1 MRTVK
6 LQKII
11 VCLIIFIGIIAIAN
25 FSNAGLEIKEGTS
38 AYTSVNISESFDIC
52 YNLRDGTSTLG
63 NCNLDPH
70 LATSLDWGA
79 VAYLAQ
85 SRYGA
90 NSSNVSNN
98 TTGNKSGVM
107 NMRGYTQTATMIE
120 TRNQTSTNAT
130 TYRYRLEEALKD
142 DNMKKYVDLIPYT
155 STAENTQGR
164 ALAETANWYGETYS
178 VPSNTDYPLI
188 MRDGAFCVYSPQRHP
203 SALQGRRRPPSHLG
217 RLFGIRL
224 TSENVILCTV
234 SVVLVPRHFR
244 MAKYNKL
251 DAKLYRKVKH

>member
-25 FSNAGLEIKEGTS
+25 FSNAGLEVKEGTS
-38 AYTSVNISESFDIC
+38 AYVNVNISESFDIC

-107 NMRGYTQTATMIE
+107 NMSVWTQTATLFE
-120 TRNQTSTNAT
+120 SRNKTSGNAT
-130 TYRYRLEEALKD
+130 SYRYRLEEALQD
-142 DNMKKYVDLIPYT
+142 DNMKKYVDVI
-155 STAENTQGR
+155 SNTVDTDTTKGR
-164 ALAETANWYGETYS
+164 AIAETKNWYGATYS
-178 VPSNTDYPLI
+178 YNNGNNTDNPLI
-188 MRDGAFCVYSPQRHP
+188 IRDSAFGVNAYNPNTSGQAR
-203 SALQGRRRPPSHLG
+203 SDVTFRP
-217 RLFGIRL
+217 
-224 TSENVILCTV
+224 VIW
-234 SVVLVPRHFR
+234 
-244 MAKYNKL
+244 N
-251 DAKLYRKVKH
+251 

>member
-11 VCLIIFIGIIAIAN
+11 ICLIIFIGIIAIAN
-25 FSNAGLEIKEGTS
+25 FSNAGLEVKEGTS
-38 AYTSVNISESFDIC
+38 AYTNVNISESFDIC

-98 TTGNKSGVM
+98 TTGNKSGIM
-107 NMRGYTQTATMIE
+107 NMSGGLTQTATLFE
-120 TRNQTSTNAT
+120 SRNKTSVNAT
-130 TYRYRLEEALKD
+130 AYRYRLEEALQD
-142 DNMKKYVDLIPYT
+142 DNMKKYVDVI
-155 STAENTQGR
+155 SNTVNADTTKGR
-164 ALAETANWYGETYS
+164 AIAETANWYGDAYS
-178 VPSNTDYPLI
+178 YNNANNTDNPPI
-188 MRDGAFCVYSPQRHP
+188 IRDSAFGVNAYGNGSNGNAH
-203 SALQGRRRPPSHLG
+203 SIVTFRP
-217 RLFGIRL
+217 
-224 TSENVILCTV
+224 VIW
-234 SVVLVPRHFR
+234 
-244 MAKYNKL
+244 N
-251 DAKLYRKVKH
+251 

>member
-107 NMRGYTQTATMIE
+107 NMNGYTQTATLFE
-120 TRNQTSTNAT
+120 SRNKTSGNAAS
-130 TYRYRLEEALKD
+130 YRYRLEEALQD
-142 DNMKKYVDLIPYT
+142 DNMKKYVDVI
-155 STAENTQGR
+155 SNTVDADTTKGR
-164 ALAETANWYGETYS
+164 AIAETKNWYGASYS
-178 VPSNTDYPLI
+178 YNNANNTDYPLI
-188 MRDGAFCVYSPQRHP
+188 IRDSAFGVSYNNNSGNGQAR
-203 SALQGRRRPPSHLG
+203 SDLTFRP
-217 RLFGIRL
+217 
-224 TSENVILCTV
+224 VIW
-234 SVVLVPRHFR
+234 
-244 MAKYNKL
+244 N
-251 DAKLYRKVKH
+251 

>member
-107 NMRGYTQTATMIE
+107 NMNGYTQTATLFE
-120 TRNQTSTNAT
+120 SRNKTSGNAAS
-130 TYRYRLEEALKD
+130 YRYRLEEALQD
-142 DNMKKYVDLIPYT
+142 DNMKKYVDVI
-155 STAENTQGR
+155 SNTVDADTTKGR
-164 ALAETANWYGETYS
+164 AIAETKNWYGASYS
-178 VPSNTDYPLI
+178 YNNANNTDYPLI
-188 MRDGAFCVYSPQRHP
+188 IRDSAFGVNYNYNINNGQARSD
-203 SALQGRRRPPSHLG
+203 LTFRP
-217 RLFGIRL
+217 
-224 TSENVILCTV
+224 VIW
-234 SVVLVPRHFR
+234 
-244 MAKYNKL
+244 N
-251 DAKLYRKVKH
+251 

>member
-98 TTGNKSGVM
+98 TTANKSGVM
-107 NMRGYTQTATMIE
+107 NMNGYTQTATLFE
-120 TRNQTSTNAT
+120 SRNKTSGSAT
-130 TYRYRLEEALKD
+130 SYRYRLEEALQD
-142 DNMKKYVDLIPYT
+142 DNMKKYVDVI
-155 STAENTQGR
+155 SNTVDTDTTKGR
-164 ALAETANWYGETYS
+164 AIAETANWYGASYS
-178 VPSNTDYPLI
+178 YNNGNNTDNPLI
-188 MRDGAFCVYSPQRHP
+188 IRDGAFGVNAYNPNTSGQ
-203 SALQGRRRPPSHLG
+203 ARPDVTFRP
-217 RLFGIRL
+217 
-224 TSENVILCTV
+224 VIW
-234 SVVLVPRHFR
+234 
-244 MAKYNKL
+244 N
-251 DAKLYRKVKH
+251 

>member
-107 NMRGYTQTATMIE
+107 NLNGLTQTATLFE
-120 TRNQTSTNAT
+120 SRNKTSGGAT
-130 TYRYRLEEALKD
+130 SYRYRLEEALQD
-142 DNMKKYVDLIPYT
+142 DNMKKYVDVI
-155 STAENTQGR
+155 SNTVNADTTKGR
-164 ALAETANWYGETYS
+164 AIAETANWYGANYAYNNAN
-178 VPSNTDYPLI
+178 NTDYPLI
-188 MRDGAFCVYSPQRHP
+188 IRDSAFGVVSNYYSTGQA
-203 SALQGRRRPPSHLG
+203 SSSVTFRP
-217 RLFGIRL
+217 
-224 TSENVILCTV
+224 VIW
-234 SVVLVPRHFR
+234 
-244 MAKYNKL
+244 N
-251 DAKLYRKVKH
+251 

>member
-107 NMRGYTQTATMIE
+107 NMNGYTQTATLFE
-120 TRNQTSTNAT
+120 SRNKTSGNAAS
-130 TYRYRLEEALKD
+130 YRYRLEEALQD
-142 DNMKKYVDLIPYT
+142 DNMKKYVDVI
-155 STAENTQGR
+155 SNTVDADTTKGR
-164 ALAETANWYGETYS
+164 AIAETKNWYGASYS
-178 VPSNTDYPLI
+178 YNNANNTDYPLI
-188 MRDGAFCVYSPQRHP
+188 IRDSAFGVYSGGSRIDGQAH
-203 SALQGRRRPPSHLG
+203 SDLTFRP
-217 RLFGIRL
+217 
-224 TSENVILCTV
+224 VIW
-234 SVVLVPRHFR
+234 
-244 MAKYNKL
+244 N
-251 DAKLYRKVKH
+251 

>member
-11 VCLIIFIGIIAIAN
+11 VCLIIFIGTIAIAN
-25 FSNAGLEIKEGTS
+25 FSNAGLEVKEGTS
-38 AYTSVNISESFDIC
+38 AYTSVNISQSFDIC

-90 NSSNVSNN
+90 NSSSVSTN
-98 TTGNKSGVM
+98 TTGNKSGIM
-107 NMRGYTQTATMIE
+107 DMSGCTQTATMLE
-120 TRNQTSTNAT
+120 NRNKTSTGAT
-130 TYRYRLEEALKD
+130 TYRYRLEEALQD

-155 STAENTQGR
+155 WTAENTKGR
-164 ALAETANWYGETYS
+164 AIAETPNWYGATYY
-178 VPSNTDYPLI
+178 VPNNTDYPI
-188 MRDGAFCVYSPQRHP
+188 TMRDSLFGVGALPRHRLSRAGAF
-203 SALQGRRRPPSHLG
+203 RRYIQTGYLELG
-217 RLFGIRL
+217 
-224 TSENVILCTV
+224 
-234 SVVLVPRHFR
+234 
-244 MAKYNKL
+244 
-251 DAKLYRKVKH
+251 